1 MGVDP
6 RECVFVGDAERDAQ
20 AAKAAGMYSLI
31 AGFGYLGDDDR
42 ADEWFSA
49 WLARHAARPAR
60 LARQAARARAPQKQR
75 RRMNSAWLI
84 AAIAALAAAVIGYLV
99 GTLRAA
105 RRAENLSAELAKPR
119 AQARPR
125 NARCARAPP
134 SCSRRARRRCAPQS
148 RAHRASRWTPTAKPS
163 SSWRAK
169 CSGSDQAAASA
180 TLKERE
186 EAIKQLV
193 EPIKL
198 ALARQEEQSKAL
210 AREQQESAG
219 RITGQIE
226 NLVKVQDLLQRETR
240 NLSTALR
247 RPEVRGRWGE
257 ITLRRVVEL
266 AGMSEHC
273 DFTEQTQVERRRD
286 VARCVPIC
294 WCACPMS
301 RSIVVDAKTPLDAYM
316 DAAEAQ
322 DDETRRIALGRHAQ
336 QVEKRVRE
344 LGQKSYWEQFEDS
357 PEFAVLFL
365 PGDQF
370 LSAALAERPDLI
382 DSALKQR
389 IIVTTPSTL
398 MALLKVIAY
407 GWRQTER
414 HRERAR
420 DPRARPGPAQAA
432 QRLREPP
439 AEGGSLAGQRGRL
452 IQCRRGLDG
461 AQRDAAGAQVPRAG
475 RHHRC
480 RHRTGRP
487 DRKGGALPWRRAT
500 LETDEPADTPRTTS

>member
-1 MGVDP
+1 LNTW
-6 RECVFVGDAERDAQ
+6 
-20 AAKAAGMYSLI
+20 LI
-31 AGFGYLGDDDR
+31 V
-42 ADEWFSA
+42 
-49 WLARHAARPAR
+49 
-60 LARQAARARAPQKQR
+60 
-75 RRMNSAWLI
+75 LI
-84 AAIAALAAAVIGYLV
+84 AAVAAALIGYLL
-99 GTLRAA
+99 GTLLAA
-105 RRAENLSAELAKPR
+105 RRTQQLGAELAE
-119 AQARPR
+119 
-125 NARCARAPP
+125 ARAKVANE
-134 SCSRRARRRCAPQS
+134 SEMRERTAELLRQSEAQVRAAVES
-148 RAHRASRWTPTAKPS
+148 ASRLALDANSETFLKLA
-163 SSWRAK
+163 REVF
-169 CSGSDQAAASA
+169 GRDQAVASN

-193 EPIKL
+193 EPLKV
-198 ALARQEEQSKAL
+198 ALARQEEQAQ
-210 AREQQESAG
+210 AVERERRETTGKLS
-219 RITGQIE
+219 GQIE

-273 DFTEQTQVERRRD
+273 DFTEQEQVAAEGGAMRPDLLVRMPD
-286 VARCVPIC
+286 E
-294 WCACPMS
+294 

-322 DDETRRIALGRHAQ
+322 DDETRRTALARHAQ

-344 LGQKSYWEQFEDS
+344 LGQKSYWEQFEHS

-407 GWRQTER
+407 GWRQTRVTENA
-414 HRERAR
+414 REIRELGQ
-420 DPRARPGPAQAA
+420 DLHK
-432 QRLREPP
+432 RLNVFVNHLQKVGRSLGN
-439 AEGGSLAGQRGRL
+439 AVDSYNSAVGSLERNVMPQARKFPEL
-452 IQCRRGLDG
+452 G
-461 AQRDAAGAQVPRAG
+461 ATADAPIEPVDPIEKAVREL
-475 RHHRC
+475 
-480 RHRTGRP
+480 T
-487 DRKGGALPWRRAT
+487 LPSP
-500 LETDEPADTPRTTS
+500 ETADPSDSSRTTS